1 LKRVSW
7 LSPSGCR
14 RRRLGLDEPFQ
25 IRLGA
30 ASEHRLP
37 YLVAQPNERDQIAA
51 LQLDLAGA
59 ESKSLLKSGSSWSI
73 D

>member
-1 LKRVSW
+1 
-7 LSPSGCR
+7 
-14 RRRLGLDEPFQ
+14 
-25 IRLGA
+25 
-30 ASEHRLP
+30 LP